1 MGIDRRSFISLVA
14 GGAAGSLF
22 TPVIWK
28 TLDDISIWTQNWS
41 WTPRL
46 KYGEEGKTPAH
57 WVVCEGISAAAA
69 LRRALLDD
77 GRGEIEVEIY
87 EHCYRSWIDY
97 CEEYVIKEPGV

>member
-28 TLDDISIWTQNWS
+28 TLDDISIWTQNWF

-46 KYGEEGKTPAH
+46 KYGEEGKAPVLCKLGSDAYGTSKI
-57 WVVCEGISAAAA
+57 G
-69 LRRALLDD
+69 RASC
-77 GRGEIEVEIY
+77 RERV
-87 EHCYRSWIDY
+87 
-97 CEEYVIKEPGV
+97 